1 MIKTIGRELGWRI
14 LVCSSLLIKYMPSG
28 IIKALQKIISGTASL
43 LLRSR
48 NNVALNNL
56 NYVYAK
62 EKNKKEIR
70 HILKSFMRNIIEYY
84 CELIKQDNKAYK
96 DIKELVHL
104 EGRENLDKALG
115 KGRGVIAVSAHLGNF
130 PIVCA
135 RLTSEGYAYSAII
148 GNARDERVK
157 KYFSSIWENQ
167 GMEVIPSLP
176 VFTALKGTMEALSKN
191 RIVAIYADQNRARG
205 GIFVDFFGRK
215 AATVT
220 SPATIAIKM
229 KVPVIPMFIVRI
241 AGNKHKIVIEP
252 ELEIKFT
259 GNEQEDISMITEK
272 INRIIERYIKL
283 YPEEWW
289 WFHDRWKTKPKN
301 TGESS

>member
-1 MIKTIGRELGWRI
+1 MIKAIGRELGWCI

-115 KGRGVIAVSAHLGNF
+115 KGWWKELRNVKSARTKFQGVFGMHKLARKPSSKRAKVKYIQAGKGN
-130 PIVCA
+130 I
-135 RLTSEGYAYSAII
+135 E
-148 GNARDERVK
+148 
-157 KYFSSIWENQ
+157 
-167 GMEVIPSLP
+167 
-176 VFTALKGTMEALSKN
+176 
-191 RIVAIYADQNRARG
+191 VAIYKDTVRIFVLTKKNPEVILIQNRE
-205 GIFVDFFGRK
+205 
-215 AATVT
+215 
-220 SPATIAIKM
+220 IANGLK
-229 KVPVIPMFIVRI
+229 
-241 AGNKHKIVIEP
+241 NYW
-252 ELEIKFT
+252 KFMWQH
-259 GNEQEDISMITEK
+259 GKEAK
-272 INRIIERYIKL
+272 KR
-283 YPEEWW
+283 
-289 WFHDRWKTKPKN
+289 
-301 TGESS
+301 